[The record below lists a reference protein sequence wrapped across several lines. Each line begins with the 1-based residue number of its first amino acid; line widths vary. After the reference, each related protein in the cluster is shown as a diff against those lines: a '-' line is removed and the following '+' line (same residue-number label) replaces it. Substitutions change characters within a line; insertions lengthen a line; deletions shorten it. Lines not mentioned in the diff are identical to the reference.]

1 MKNFYNNFLS
11 FSLLLFFK
19 RIYIFLNENFL
30 QFKSSIIWLIKSKEH
45 TSFSLELSN
54 ENEEAISL
62 QLGEFANIDSDL
74 INKTILKI
82 KKVDFIKSFKERRSY
97 KTVDLDYIP
106 KFDYRLI
113 AITLLFNTN
122 TTNLIEL
129 GFNQG
134 RLPFIINSLNKEYFN
149 KKYKYYG
156 IDYNPRKGGFV
167 NELDSKE
174 IKIIIGKV
182 ENELVKL
189 KSSTIES
196 SILVVST
203 HEKASENFIFK
214 YLIEKN
220 IYPKYII
227 SDNVNLESSYKF
239 YLENT
244 KKYKNQ
250 IFIFND
256 KNNFFKSLY
265 CGLSIRS

>member
-1 MKNFYNNFLS
+1 MEMRGKGN
-11 FSLLLFFK
+11 
-19 RIYIFLNENFL
+19 
-30 QFKSSIIWLIKSKEH
+30 H
-45 TSFSLELSN
+45 SN
-54 ENEEAISL
+54 VFVKCKIGGDRFPWISR
-62 QLGEFANIDSDL
+62 N
-74 INKTILKI
+74 
-82 KKVDFIKSFKERRSY
+82 R
-97 KTVDLDYIP
+97 
-106 KFDYRLI
+106 
-113 AITLLFNTN
+113 
-122 TTNLIEL
+122 
-129 GFNQG
+129 
-134 RLPFIINSLNKEYFN
+134 
-149 KKYKYYG
+149 
-156 IDYNPRKGGFV
+156 
-167 NELDSKE
+167 
-174 IKIIIGKV
+174 KIIIGKV